1 LNRGLFL
8 PFVDVLRSHVDVFD
22 LDTDTDYRL
31 AKLAGAPV
39 YVTPLGPDARNA
51 LDTIWRRLT
60 GTQRGEPALLRTH
73 GRDIRVP
80 QVEDGVA
87 RFSFADICEAPL
99 AANDYLQI
107 ARAFHT
113 LIVDDIP
120 IIPDDKR
127 DVARRSILLV
137 DTLYDHR
144 VNLIVSAAAEPA
156 ALYTASD
163 GEEAFAFR
171 RTASRL
177 IEMRSAA
184 YLGAAH
190 GANPPLAPQHQ
201 SG

>member
-1 LNRGLFL
+1 LFL
-8 PFVDVLRSHVDVFD
+8 PFVEVLRGHVDVFD

-39 YVTPLGPDARNA
+39 YVTPLGPSARNV

-60 GTQRGEPALLRTH
+60 GTQRGQPTALRTH

-80 QVEDGVA
+80 QAEDGVA

-99 AANDYLQI
+99 AASDYLQI

-113 LIVDDIP
+113 LIVDDVP
-120 IIPDDKR
+120 IIADDMR
-127 DVARRSILLV
+127 DAARRLILLI

-144 VNLIVSAAAEPA
+144 VNLIISAAAEPA
-156 ALYTASD
+156 ALYVATD
-163 GEEAFAFR
+163 GDEAFAFR

-190 GANPPLAPQHQ
+190 GVSLTPNPPLAPQHQ